1 MLPVIFSPS
10 TLKVNVVGA
19 VSPLRPG
26 MSPVHFPEMSAAIAK
41 VSNSPREQAILI
53 IVFILIP
60 FHLAGLLTYAT
71 HCTRSGLAV
80 RSATVRCWKNAVA
93 LPPHLRHARQTA
105 AACVSR
111 NSACGKV
118 AASLSATLA

>member
-1 MLPVIFSPS
+1 MLPVSFSPS

-19 VSPLRPG
+19 VSPPRPG

-60 FHLAGLLTYAT
+60 FHLA
-71 HCTRSGLAV
+71 RF
-80 RSATVRCWKNAVA
+80 
-93 LPPHLRHARQTA
+93 
-105 AACVSR
+105 
-111 NSACGKV
+111 
-118 AASLSATLA
+118 